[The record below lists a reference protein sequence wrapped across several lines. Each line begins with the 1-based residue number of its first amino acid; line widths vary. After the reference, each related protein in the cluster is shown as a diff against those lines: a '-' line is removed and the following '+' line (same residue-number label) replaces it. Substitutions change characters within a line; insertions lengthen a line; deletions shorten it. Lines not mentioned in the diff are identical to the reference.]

1 VFTLPE
7 RLGINPTKAEWS
19 YITKELINT
28 LMFFTN
34 TSKEEITK
42 HIFVNINDEKN
53 PHLNLVVS
61 KIISGNVKTELQK
74 KSIIT
79 ALKKTFN
86 YAVLNSLKIS
96 PSDYQPQTKR
106 SKRYNSDYYQKNNLF
121 INHISRIEIPEL
133 EPEYKLN
140 YSKKATVNKAKL
152 NSRRELN

>member
-1 VFTLPE
+1 
-7 RLGINPTKAEWS
+7 
-19 YITKELINT
+19 
-28 LMFFTN
+28 MFFTN

>member
-1 VFTLPE
+1 MFTLPE

-86 YAVLNSLKIS
+86 S
-96 PSDYQPQTKR
+96 
-106 SKRYNSDYYQKNNLF
+106 RY
-121 INHISRIEIPEL
+121 
-133 EPEYKLN
+133 
-140 YSKKATVNKAKL
+140 
-152 NSRRELN
+152 